1 MSEGSISDKVQFAR
15 AFYAYFQYY
24 TPPPK
29 GMLAPCKALKKRC
42 TTRKLLAEYIIS
54 LCRDSDELEALGVIC
69 EACDWAGADMAK
81 ETIFWAGKT
90 LERLDDITDEDGYTM
105 AARYSTIQTFLGKA
119 LLLENQP
126 DKARDAFEAAYRETD
141 TYANLC
147 RYVDALIREKRYR
160 EAINL
165 LKEAR
170 ARHVSWDAEPIRR
183 IYPEPLTSRQ
193 QKNIMVYVRNVLMQ
207 LDLKISEIE
216 EMSAI
221 SGDE

>member
-1 MSEGSISDKVQFAR
+1 MSEYNIHDNVQFAR
-15 AFYAYFQYY
+15 AFYAFFQYY
-24 TPPPK
+24 TPPPR
-29 GMLAPCKALKKRC
+29 GMIAQCKALKKRC
-42 TTRKLLAEYIIS
+42 TSRKMLAENIIS
-54 LCRDSDELEALGVIC
+54 LCRDSNELEALGVIC

-81 ETIFWAGKT
+81 ETIFWAGKA
-90 LERLDDITDEDGYTM
+90 LERLDEITEEDGYTM

-119 LLLENQP
+119 LLLENRP
-126 DKARDAFEAAYRETD
+126 DEARDAFESAYRETD

-165 LKEAR
+165 LEEAR

-183 IYPEPLTSRQ
+183 IYPEPLNTRQ
-193 QKNIMVYVRNVLMQ
+193 QKNIMVYVRNVLAQ
-207 LDLKISEIE
+207 IDLKISEIE
-216 EMSAI
+216 EISSI